1 VWWRTIFIHRRSR
14 TAADNNSCRQVEVVV
29 LAANLEVILA
39 ADEGEPLPEFQ
50 NQQSKMLY

>member
-1 VWWRTIFIHRRSR
+1 MLAHELYSSEVTYRK
-14 TAADNNSCRQVEVVV
+14 DNNSCRQVEVVV
-29 LAANLEVILA
+29 LAANLEALLA